1 MEITLRQW
9 TLDDKESLIKLC
21 NSVDRQ
27 FLSNRLPNPYT
38 QDSADWWLNMVLNSD
53 GKDGLFRAIVM
64 DGEIIGN
71 ISVEK
76 KSDVYEKDCELGY
89 MLLNEYSGKGIMT
102 QAVKQICELAF
113 GLLDVIRIS
122 GLVYEPNIASSKILE
137 KNNFTLEGVLKNAVI
152 KNNTIHNLKIYGK
165 LKL

>member
-1 MEITLRQW
+1 MEIKLKQW
-9 TLDDKESLIKLC
+9 ELNDKDSLIKLC

-27 FLSNRLPNPYT
+27 FLSNRLPSPYT
-38 QDSADWWLNMVLNSD
+38 QESADWWLNMVLNND
-53 GKDGLFRAIVM
+53 GKEGLFRAIVI
-64 DGEIIGN
+64 DGEIVGN

-76 KSDVYEKDCELGY
+76 KSDVYEKDCEIGY
-89 MLLNEYSGKGIMT
+89 MLLDEYSGKGIMT

-113 GLLDVIRIS
+113 VSLDVIRIS

-137 KNNFTLEGVLKNAVI
+137 KNNFALEGVLKNAVI
-152 KNNTIHNLKIYGK
+152 KNNNIYNLKIYGK